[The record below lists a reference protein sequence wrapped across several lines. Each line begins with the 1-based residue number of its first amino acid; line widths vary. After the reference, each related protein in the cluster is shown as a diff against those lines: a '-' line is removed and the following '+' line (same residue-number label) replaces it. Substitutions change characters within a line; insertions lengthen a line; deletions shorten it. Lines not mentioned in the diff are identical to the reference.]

1 VPAEAV
7 GRVALRAGN
16 EVIEH
21 LVCGLFELLVVPTDG
36 QALKLFGRN
45 DQNELISMLAGFAV
59 WILAGVAILA
69 LAVSLAGSST
79 VS

>member
-1 VPAEAV
+1 LAEAD
-7 GRVALRAGN
+7 
-16 EVIEH
+16 
-21 LVCGLFELLVVPTDG
+21 P
-36 QALKLFGRN
+36 
-45 DQNELISMLAGFAV
+45 NELISMLAGFAV

>member
-21 LVCGLFELLVVPTDG
+21 LVSGLFELLVVPTG
-36 QALKLFGRN
+36 RPALKLFGRN
-45 DQNELISMLAGFAV
+45 DPNELISMLAGFAV